1 MKNEERKKKKKKKK
15 NVYERVDK
23 EYQKLVTLR

>member
-15 NVYERVDK
+15 KLYERVDK

>member
-1 MKNEERKKKKKKKK
+1 MKREKKKKKKKK
-15 NVYERVDK
+15 KVYERVDK

>member
-1 MKNEERKKKKKKKK
+1 MKREKKKKKKKKKK

-23 EYQKLVTLR
+23 EDQKLVTLR

>member
-1 MKNEERKKKKKKKK
+1 MKNEERKKKKKK

>member
-1 MKNEERKKKKKKKK
+1 MKNEERKKKKKKK

>member
-1 MKNEERKKKKKKKK
+1 MKNEEREKKKKKK